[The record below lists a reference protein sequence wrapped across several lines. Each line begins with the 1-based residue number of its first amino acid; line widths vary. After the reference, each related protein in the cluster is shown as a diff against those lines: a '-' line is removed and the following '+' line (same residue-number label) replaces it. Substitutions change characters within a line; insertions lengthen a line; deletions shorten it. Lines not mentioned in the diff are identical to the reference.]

1 MNSIE
6 KYKQILKEEFEYQ
19 ASKFQSPLPSVG
31 SRVYI
36 GENQNHFILMDIGW
50 QGKCYTH
57 RILYTVEIIDNKI
70 WIHEDN
76 TDTDLIGRLL
86 DKGIPKKDIVL
97 GFVHVYAREIER
109 FVVGWE
115 II

>member
-1 MNSIE
+1 MIE
-6 KYKQILKEEFEYQ
+6 DYKKIIQEEFEYQ
-19 ASKFQSPLPSVG
+19 ASKFKSPLPNVG

-36 GENQNHFILMDIGW
+36 GEERSHFILMDIGW
-50 QGKCYTH
+50 QGKRYIH
-57 RILYTVEIIDNKI
+57 RILYTVEIINDKI

-97 GFVHVYAREIER
+97 GFVPVYAREIEG
-109 FVVGWE
+109 FAVG
-115 II
+115 

>member
-1 MNSIE
+1 MIE
-6 KYKQILKEEFEYQ
+6 DYKKIIQEEFEYQ
-19 ASKFQSPLPSVG
+19 ASKFKSPLPNVG

-50 QGKCYTH
+50 QGKRYIH
-57 RILYTVEIIDNKI
+57 RILYTVEIINDKI

-97 GFVHVYAREIER
+97 GFVPVYAREIEG
-109 FVVGWE
+109 FAVG
-115 II
+115 